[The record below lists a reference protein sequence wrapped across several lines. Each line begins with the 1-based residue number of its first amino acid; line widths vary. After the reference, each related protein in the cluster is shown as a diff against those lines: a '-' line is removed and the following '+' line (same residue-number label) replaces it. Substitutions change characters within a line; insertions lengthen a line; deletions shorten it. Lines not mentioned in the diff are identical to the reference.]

1 MKYKSYIL
9 PVGIIITLIIS
20 LITPEPGLYIKNY
33 YAIEISV
40 IAIFLVYGY
49 MYKFDEL
56 RPSKNFIKGLI
67 SISVINLII
76 APILGM
82 NTASLL
88 LSATAG
94 LGLIIMSCMPPTL
107 SSGVVLTEVAGGNVI
122 LALIFTIVLN
132 IFALFTIPI
141 MLSIGLKSIYPIDIS
156 PMLLFYNLL
165 LIVFLPFAVGKTIR
179 KLTACFIN
187 NKILKL
193 IPTLCILLA
202 IWVCMSSSAN
212 SIKEI
217 KIIDLLLILISV
229 LIVHGILLFMNYIV
243 GTLFKLDSADVKA
256 MVFVGSQKTLP
267 LAVFVISTLSLPE
280 ATALIVCIVFHF
292 IQLFLDSLI
301 ASVVNR
307 KQQNISEQ

>member
-1 MKYKSYIL
+1 
-9 PVGIIITLIIS
+9 
-20 LITPEPGLYIKNY
+20 
-33 YAIEISV
+33 
-40 IAIFLVYGY
+40 
-49 MYKFDEL
+49 
-56 RPSKNFIKGLI
+56 
-67 SISVINLII
+67 
-76 APILGM
+76 
-82 NTASLL
+82 
-88 LSATAG
+88 
-94 LGLIIMSCMPPTL
+94 MSCMPPTL

-229 LIVHGILLFMNYIV
+229 LIVHGILLFMNYIA
-243 GTLFKLDSADVKA
+243 GTLFKLDSANVKA